1 MDQGVA
7 IRCLILLLLVQQTSS
22 GAWYYFESDSNEYYY
37 DDDDDVDFEL
47 DEMGSTYGSSSYSGD
62 VEDKMNMHKSAVTL
76 CFWLSLFVLAMV
88 GFNVTSQINNARLA
102 CIAIAIIACANGA
115 MFVTFPS
122 VLEDETNYFTA
133 SGVPDYEVFFWNTYY
148 DSNIEYK

>member
-22 GAWYYFESDSNEYYY
+22 GAWYYIESDSNEYW
-37 DDDDDVDFEL
+37 DDVDFKL
-47 DEMGSTYGSSSYSGD
+47 DEADSTYDSSYGGD
-62 VEDKMNMHKSAVTL
+62 VEDKMDWHKSVVTL

-102 CIAIAIIACANGA
+102 CIAIA
-115 MFVTFPS
+115 
-122 VLEDETNYFTA
+122 D
-133 SGVPDYEVFFWNTYY
+133 
-148 DSNIEYK
+148 